1 MNINHVIHRTAEEC
15 HATAEL
21 AKHTSW
27 PQAINTFRAKL
38 DIQVMSRKNNPE
50 TPAITSR
57 LMRKHKTVLNYLES
71 RYADFYRRYDYA
83 QPLPDDDPAYQGK
96 VWLCWWQGID
106 NAPALVQ
113 RCVESIQRNVKEH
126 DVIILTD
133 ENYRRYV
140 DIPDWI
146 VDKYRNGMFSRT
158 HFSDILRYCLL
169 SQHGGLWLD
178 ATFFCAHPLDDY
190 LDMPLFTIKRPG
202 YDHRSVA
209 CGMFAGYSLGCDY
222 EHRRIF
228 AVMRDFLFEY
238 WRTNDFLID
247 YLLVDYMC
255 KLAQQYD
262 SRIAQAFESVVP
274 NNPQCDDLVK
284 SLASPFNQQLWDGLK
299 SETSLF
305 KLTWKQSFTPIS
317 NGRKTFYAQL
327 CDGQLQ

>member
-1 MNINHVIHRTAEEC
+1 MDIYHITHRTAEEC
-15 HATAEL
+15 RATAEL

-27 PQAINTFRAKL
+27 SQAINTFRAKL

-57 LMRKHKTVLNYLES
+57 LMRKHRTVLNYLES

-83 QPLPDDDPAYQGK
+83 QPLPDDGLPGGGK
-96 VWLCWWQGID
+96 VWLCWWQGIE

-146 VDKYRNGMFSRT
+146 VDKYRNGVFSRT

-284 SLASPFNQQLWDGLK
+284 SLASPFDQRLWDELK
-299 SETSLF
+299 SDTSLF
-305 KLTWKQSFTPIS
+305 KLTWKQQFPSVVE
-317 NGRKTFYAQL
+317 GKDTFYARL
-327 CDGQLQ
+327 LQQKL

>member
-1 MNINHVIHRTAEEC
+1 M
-15 HATAEL
+15 
-21 AKHTSW
+21 AKHASW
-27 PQAINTFRAKL
+27 SQAINTFRAKL
-38 DIQVMSRKNNPE
+38 DIQVMSRKNNLE
-50 TPAITSR
+50 TPPITSR

-146 VDKYRNGMFSRT
+146 VDKYRNGVFSRT

-284 SLASPFNQQLWDGLK
+284 SLASPFNQRLWDELK
-299 SETSLF
+299 SDTSLF
-305 KLTWKQSFTPIS
+305 KLTWKQQFPSVVE
-317 NGRKTFYAQL
+317 GKDTFYARL
-327 CDGQLQ
+327 LQQKL

>member
-1 MNINHVIHRTAEEC
+1 MDIHHITHRTAEEC
-15 HATAEL
+15 RATAEL
-21 AKHTSW
+21 AKHASW
-27 PQAINTFRAKL
+27 SQAINTFRAKL
-38 DIQVMSRKNNPE
+38 GIQVMSRKNNPE

-146 VDKYRNGMFSRT
+146 VEKYHNGIISRT
-158 HFSDILRYCLL
+158 HFSDLLRLCILAE
-169 SQHGGLWLD
+169 HGGLWLD
-178 ATFFCAHPLDDY
+178 ATFYCAHPIDEYVEL
-190 LDMPLFTIKRPG
+190 PLFSIKRPG

-209 CGMFAGYSLGCDY
+209 CGMFANYSLSCSYNLRYVFSTIRDY
-222 EHRRIF
+222 W
-228 AVMRDFLFEY
+228 FEY

-247 YLLVDYMC
+247 YLLTDYFIV
-255 KLAQQYD
+255 LAQKHNPA
-262 SRIAQAFESVVP
+262 IAQAFSNIKP
-274 NNPQCDDLVK
+274 NNPRCDDLVK
-284 SLASPFNQQLWDGLK
+284 SLASPFDQRLWDELK
-299 SETSLF
+299 SDTSLF
-305 KLTWKQSFTPIS
+305 KLTWKQQFPSVVE
-317 NGRKTFYAQL
+317 GKDTFYARL
-327 CDGQLQ
+327 LQQKL

>member
-1 MNINHVIHRTAEEC
+1 
-15 HATAEL
+15 
-21 AKHTSW
+21 
-27 PQAINTFRAKL
+27 
-38 DIQVMSRKNNPE
+38 
-50 TPAITSR
+50 
-57 LMRKHKTVLNYLES
+57 MRKHKTVLNYLES

-146 VDKYRNGMFSRT
+146 VDKYRNGVFSRT

-284 SLASPFNQQLWDGLK
+284 SLASPFDQRLWDELQ

-305 KLTWKQSFTPIS
+305 KLTWKQQFPSVVE
-317 NGRKTFYAQL
+317 GKDTFYARL
-327 CDGQLQ
+327 LQQKL

>member
-1 MNINHVIHRTAEEC
+1 MDIYHITHRTAEEC
-15 HATAEL
+15 RATAEL
-21 AKHTSW
+21 AKHASW
-27 PQAINTFRAKL
+27 SQAINTFRAKL
-38 DIQVMSRKNNPE
+38 DIQVMSRKNNLE
-50 TPAITSR
+50 TPPITSR

-146 VDKYRNGMFSRT
+146 VDKYRNGVFSRT

-169 SQHGGLWLD
+169 SQHGGLWLG

-284 SLASPFNQQLWDGLK
+284 SLASPFNQRLWDELK
-299 SETSLF
+299 SDTSLF
-305 KLTWKQSFTPIS
+305 KLTWKQQFPSVVE
-317 NGRKTFYAQL
+317 GKDTFYARL
-327 CDGQLQ
+327 LQQKL

>member
-1 MNINHVIHRTAEEC
+1 MDIHHITHRTAEEC
-15 HATAEL
+15 RATAEL

-27 PQAINTFRAKL
+27 SQAINTFRAKL

-57 LMRKHKTVLNYLES
+57 LMRKHRTVLNYLES

-83 QPLPDDDPAYQGK
+83 QPLPDDGLPGGGK
-96 VWLCWWQGID
+96 VWLCWWQGIE

-146 VDKYRNGMFSRT
+146 VDKYRNGVFSRT

-284 SLASPFNQQLWDGLK
+284 SLASPFDQRLWDELK
-299 SETSLF
+299 SDTSLF
-305 KLTWKQSFTPIS
+305 KLTWKQQFPSVVE
-317 NGRKTFYAQL
+317 GKDTFYARL
-327 CDGQLQ
+327 LQQKL

>member
-1 MNINHVIHRTAEEC
+1 M
-15 HATAEL
+15 
-21 AKHTSW
+21 
-27 PQAINTFRAKL
+27 
-38 DIQVMSRKNNPE
+38 
-50 TPAITSR
+50 
-57 LMRKHKTVLNYLES
+57 
-71 RYADFYRRYDYA
+71 
-83 QPLPDDDPAYQGK
+83 
-96 VWLCWWQGID
+96 
-106 NAPALVQ
+106 
-113 RCVESIQRNVKEH
+113 ESIQRNVKEH

-146 VDKYRNGMFSRT
+146 VDKYRNGVFSRT

-274 NNPQCDDLVK
+274 NNPQCDDLAK
-284 SLASPFNQQLWDGLK
+284 SLASPFDQRLWDELK
-299 SETSLF
+299 SDTSLF
-305 KLTWKQSFTPIS
+305 KLTWKQQFPSVVE
-317 NGRKTFYAQL
+317 GKDTFYARL
-327 CDGQLQ
+327 LQQKL

>member
-1 MNINHVIHRTAEEC
+1 MDIYHITHRTAEEC
-15 HATAEL
+15 RATAEL
-21 AKHTSW
+21 AKHASW
-27 PQAINTFRAKL
+27 SQAINTFRAKL

-57 LMRKHKTVLNYLES
+57 LMRKHRTVLNYLES

-83 QPLPDDDPAYQGK
+83 QPLPDDGLPGGGK
-96 VWLCWWQGID
+96 VWLCWWQGIE

-146 VDKYRNGMFSRT
+146 VDKYRNGVFSRT

-284 SLASPFNQQLWDGLK
+284 SLASPFDQRLWDELK
-299 SETSLF
+299 SDTSLF
-305 KLTWKQSFTPIS
+305 KLTWKQQFPSVVE
-317 NGRKTFYAQL
+317 GKDTFYARL
-327 CDGQLQ
+327 LQQKL

>member
-1 MNINHVIHRTAEEC
+1 MDIHHITHRTAEEC
-15 HATAEL
+15 RATAEL
-21 AKHTSW
+21 AKHVSW
-27 PQAINTFRAKL
+27 SQAINTFRAKL

-57 LMRKHKTVLNYLES
+57 LMRKHRTVLNYLES

-96 VWLCWWQGID
+96 VWLCWWQGIE

-146 VDKYRNGMFSRT
+146 VDKYRNGVFSRT

-284 SLASPFNQQLWDGLK
+284 SLASPFDQRLWDELK
-299 SETSLF
+299 SDTSLF
-305 KLTWKQSFTPIS
+305 KLTWKQQFPSVVE
-317 NGRKTFYAQL
+317 GKDTFYARL
-327 CDGQLQ
+327 LQQKL

>member
-1 MNINHVIHRTAEEC
+1 MDIYHITHRTAEEC
-15 HATAEL
+15 RATAEL
-21 AKHTSW
+21 AKHASW
-27 PQAINTFRAKL
+27 SQAINTFRAKL
-38 DIQVMSRKNNPE
+38 DIQVMSRKNNLE
-50 TPAITSR
+50 TPPITSR

-146 VDKYRNGMFSRT
+146 VDKYRNGVFSRT

-202 YDHRSVA
+202 YDHRFVA

-284 SLASPFNQQLWDGLK
+284 SLASPFNQRLWDELK
-299 SETSLF
+299 SDTSLF
-305 KLTWKQSFTPIS
+305 KLTWKQQFPSVVE
-317 NGRKTFYAQL
+317 GKDTFYARL
-327 CDGQLQ
+327 LQQKL

>member
-1 MNINHVIHRTAEEC
+1 
-15 HATAEL
+15 
-21 AKHTSW
+21 
-27 PQAINTFRAKL
+27 
-38 DIQVMSRKNNPE
+38 
-50 TPAITSR
+50 
-57 LMRKHKTVLNYLES
+57 MRKHRTVLNYLES

-146 VDKYRNGMFSRT
+146 VDKYRNGVFSRT

-228 AVMRDFLFEY
+228 TVMRDFLFEY

-284 SLASPFNQQLWDGLK
+284 SLASPFDQRLWDELK
-299 SETSLF
+299 SDTSLF
-305 KLTWKQSFTPIS
+305 KLTWKQQFPSVVE
-317 NGRKTFYAQL
+317 GKDTFYARL
-327 CDGQLQ
+327 LQQKL

>member
-1 MNINHVIHRTAEEC
+1 MDIHHITHRTAEEC
-15 HATAEL
+15 RATAEL

-113 RCVESIQRNVKEH
+113 RCVESIRRNVKEH

-146 VDKYRNGMFSRT
+146 VDKYRNGVFSRT

-222 EHRRIF
+222 
-228 AVMRDFLFEY
+228 A
-238 WRTNDFLID
+238 
-247 YLLVDYMC
+247 
-255 KLAQQYD
+255 
-262 SRIAQAFESVVP
+262 
-274 NNPQCDDLVK
+274 
-284 SLASPFNQQLWDGLK
+284 ASPYIRRD
-299 SETSLF
+299 
-305 KLTWKQSFTPIS
+305 
-317 NGRKTFYAQL
+317 A
-327 CDGQLQ
+327 

>member
-1 MNINHVIHRTAEEC
+1 MDIHHITHRTAEEC
-15 HATAEL
+15 RATAEL
-21 AKHTSW
+21 AKHASW
-27 PQAINTFRAKL
+27 SQAINTFHAKL

-83 QPLPDDDPAYQGK
+83 QPLPDDDDPAYQGK

-146 VDKYRNGMFSRT
+146 VDKYRNGVFSRT

-178 ATFFCAHPLDDY
+178 ATFFCARPLDDY

-284 SLASPFNQQLWDGLK
+284 SLASPFDQRLWDELK
-299 SETSLF
+299 SDTSLF
-305 KLTWKQSFTPIS
+305 KLTWKQQFPSVVE
-317 NGRKTFYAQL
+317 GKDTFYARL
-327 CDGQLQ
+327 LQQKL